1 LWFCG
6 KLNFPVNGL
15 KPPKSHFKPYGIH
28 TAWQEILYLH
38 YKFF

>member
-28 TAWQEILYLH
+28 TA
-38 YKFF
+38 